1 MGGTATPRT
10 RNDKKMPEQSDL
22 TPTTQ
27 LAATWW
33 APIWE
38 FCVHVMIGTSLF
50 VLIGIPAVGLSL
62 IISSLGDS
70 GASKFILWGL
80 TGCEY
85 LLFGADLILFAVF
98 IVRQAWKGLLKLW

>member
-1 MGGTATPRT
+1 MS
-10 RNDKKMPEQSDL
+10 EQNDL
-22 TPTTQ
+22 TVTSRW
-27 LAATWW
+27 AATWW

-38 FCVHVMIGTSLF
+38 FLVHVIVGTSLF
-50 VLIGIPAVGLSL
+50 ALIGIPAVGLSL
-62 IISSLGDS
+62 IISRLEYS

-85 LLFGADLILFAVF
+85 LLFGVDLILFAVF